1 MAIAGNHIRE
11 LGGGCVAVTDSTVMA
26 EVPLPIAGLMSELS
40 ASEAARQN
48 AMLRRAVYD
57 MGADNAIE
65 PFMSMAFMSLPV
77 IPNLKIITK
86 GLIDVNKQEFVSLFV
101 EDE

>member
-1 MAIAGNHIRE
+1 
-11 LGGGCVAVTDSTVMA
+11 
-26 EVPLPIAGLMSELS
+26 
-40 ASEAARQN
+40 
-48 AMLRRAVYD
+48 MLRRAVYD

-77 IPNLKIITK
+77 IPNLKMITK

>member
-1 MAIAGNHIRE
+1 MADGI
-11 LGGGCVAVTDSTVMA
+11 VTA
-26 EVPLPIAGLMSELS
+26 EVPLPVAGLMSELS

-48 AMLRRAVYD
+48 AILRRAVYD

-77 IPNLKIITK
+77 IPNLKMITK
-86 GLIDVNKQEFVSLFV
+86 GLIDVNKQELVPLFV
-101 EDE
+101 EDK

>member
-1 MAIAGNHIRE
+1 M
-11 LGGGCVAVTDSTVMA
+11 GGGCVAVADGTVMA
-26 EVPLPIAGLMSELS
+26 EVPLSIAGLMSELS

-48 AMLRRAVYD
+48 ALLRQAVYD

-77 IPNLKIITK
+77 IPNLKMITK
-86 GLIDVNKQEFVSLFV
+86 GLIDVNNQEIVSLFA
-101 EDE
+101 EDK